1 MQTGGKAG
9 TATDTCIVVNLDHLT
24 GRNIAKLDRTHP
36 HTEVAIGAV
45 ILVDMDNRGESLYG
59 GGLHG
64 GTGNWE
70 WMIVLEEHITPPT
83 GQV

>member
-1 MQTGGKAG
+1 MQTGGNAD
-9 TATDTCIVVNLDHLT
+9 TATDTGIVIDTDHPT
-24 GRNIAKLDRTHP
+24 GCNIAKLDRTHP
-36 HTEVAIGAV
+36 HTAMAIGAV
-45 ILVDMDNRGESLYG
+45 VLVDMDNRGESLYG